1 MGGILVKQ
9 DLNWR
14 KKTMRYGPFQ
24 YLQEKG
30 ITVEER
36 FIETI
41 LLEKGH
47 LLYQPPQRITPIFE
61 ILSGAVKIGSYSP
74 EGEEVCYDILR
85 PGDFFGN
92 LQYLNGQFSEFSKT
106 LTSTELRVY
115 DVDFFKNLVTNT
127 PKLAD
132 WFMKELV
139 SRWCRAEDRL
149 YAVRSLTPHE
159 KVKKILPH
167 FQCSIKDASG
177 KSFQLQKIVT
187 FQDIADLT
195 GLTRQTVSKVMR
207 EGMGSTPKVQKTMY
221 GLKRA
226 K

>member
-1 MGGILVKQ
+1 MK
-9 DLNWR
+9 N
-14 KKTMRYGPFQ
+14 GPFN
-24 YLQEKG
+24 YL
-30 ITVEER
+30 VEEGIEVSGR
-36 FIETI
+36 LMETI

-47 LLYQPPQRITPIFE
+47 LIYQPPQRITPIYE

-115 DVDFFKNLVTNT
+115 DVYFFKNLVTNT

-149 YAVRSLTPHE
+149 YAIRSLNPEE
-159 KVKKILPH
+159 KVKKILPN
-167 FQCSIKDASG
+167 FQGQILDASG
-177 KSFQLQKIVT
+177 KSFLLQKIVT

-195 GLTRQTVSKVMR
+195 GLTRQTVSKVMQKDVVKFR
-207 EGMGSTPKVQKTMY
+207 KMDPKK
-221 GLKRA
+221 LN
-226 K
+226 

>member
-1 MGGILVKQ
+1 MF
-9 DLNWR
+9 
-14 KKTMRYGPFQ
+14 GPFE
-24 YLQEKG
+24 YL
-30 ITVEER
+30 IEEQIAVSER
-36 FIETI
+36 LLVTI
-41 LLEKGH
+41 ILEKGH
-47 LLYQPPQRITPIFE
+47 LIYQPPQWVTPIYE

-106 LTSTELRVY
+106 LTATELRVY
-115 DVDFFKNLVTNT
+115 DVDFFKNLVTHT
-127 PKLAD
+127 PKLSE
-132 WFMKELV
+132 WFIKELV

-149 YAVRSLTPHE
+149 YAVRSLTPQE
-159 KVKKILPH
+159 KVKKLLPN
-167 FQCSIKDASG
+167 FQIPIMDASG

-207 EGMGSTPKVQKTMY
+207 EGIGRPTKSQKKTI
-221 GLKRA
+221 
-226 K
+226 